1 MSEHTDLL
9 PLRGPDEG
17 GPVFDLVRRGYDR
30 EQVDGHLAWL
40 EERVHEAEQARE
52 SAEASA
58 AQASADAERARAEL
72 EAGRPNWDQLG
83 ERISSILNLAEEE
96 GTEIRAA
103 RSREADQLLAQARHD
118 AAEAERLHGVRLR
131 DAERQAQEI
140 VREAQR
146 EAEQI
151 VRDAQQQAME
161 EQRESQRRLGEL
173 DRQRNAVH
181 EQLQTLHQRLAA
193 ALQLPAEVD
202 VTDLTEAQ
210 AQAPTQ
216 G

>member
-1 MSEHTDLL
+1 MSENTDLL
-9 PLRGPDEG
+9 PLRGPEEG

-30 EQVDGHLAWL
+30 EQVDSHLAWL
-40 EERVHEAEQARE
+40 EERVQEAEQARE
-52 SAEASA
+52 AAEASA
-58 AQASADAERARAEL
+58 SQAAADAEQAREEL
-72 EAGRPNWDQLG
+72 ESGRPSWDALG
-83 ERISSILNLAEEE
+83 ERISTILNLAEEE
-96 GTEIRAA
+96 GADIRAA

-146 EAEQI
+146 EAEQV
-151 VRDAQQQAME
+151 VRDGQQQALE
-161 EQRESQRRLGEL
+161 DERESKRRLAEL
-173 DRQRNAVH
+173 ERQRNTVH

-193 ALQLPAEVD
+193 ALQLPGEVD
-202 VTDLTEAQ
+202 VTDLTRAQ
-210 AQAPTQ
+210 

>member
-9 PLRGPDEG
+9 PLRGPEEG
-17 GPVFDLVRRGYDR
+17 GPVFDLIRRGYDR
-30 EQVDGHLAWL
+30 EQVDSHLAWL

-52 SAEASA
+52 AAEASA
-58 AQASADAERARAEL
+58 SQAAADAERAREEL
-72 EAGRPNWDQLG
+72 ESGRPSWDALG
-83 ERISSILNLAEEE
+83 ERITQILNLAEEE
-96 GTEIRAA
+96 GAEIRAA

-146 EAEQI
+146 EAEQV
-151 VRDAQQQAME
+151 VREGQQQALE
-161 EQRESQRRLGEL
+161 DERESKRRLAEL
-173 DRQRNAVH
+173 ERQRNQVH

-202 VTDLTEAQ
+202 VTDLTRAQ
-210 AQAPTQ
+210 S
-216 G
+216 

>member
-9 PLRGPDEG
+9 PMRGPDEG

-52 SAEASA
+52 AAEASA
-58 AQASADAERARAEL
+58 TQASADAEHAREEL
-72 EAGRPNWDQLG
+72 ESGRPSWEELG
-83 ERISSILNLAEEE
+83 ERIAQILNLAEEE
-96 GTEIRAA
+96 GAEIRGA
-103 RSREADQLLAQARHD
+103 RVREADQLLAQARHD

-140 VREAQR
+140 VRDAQR
-146 EAEQI
+146 EAEQV
-151 VRDAQQQAME
+151 VREGQQRALE
-161 EQRESQRRLGEL
+161 DERESKRRLTEL
-173 DRQRNAVH
+173 ERQRNAVH

-202 VTDLTEAQ
+202 VTDVEDLSQ
-210 AQAPTQ
+210 VQS
-216 G
+216 

>member
-9 PLRGPDEG
+9 PLRGPEEG

-30 EQVDGHLAWL
+30 EQVDSHLAWL
-40 EERVHEAEQARE
+40 EERVQEAEQARE
-52 SAEASA
+52 AAEASA
-58 AQASADAERARAEL
+58 SQASAAAEQARDEL
-72 EAGRPNWDQLG
+72 ESGRPSWDALG
-83 ERISSILNLAEEE
+83 ERISAILNLAEEE
-96 GTEIRAA
+96 GAEIRAA

-118 AAEAERLHGVRLR
+118 ASEAERLHGVRLR

-146 EAEQI
+146 EAEQV
-151 VRDAQQQAME
+151 VRDAQQHAME
-161 EQRESQRRLGEL
+161 EERESQRRLSEL
-173 DRQRNAVH
+173 ERQRNQVH

-202 VTDLTEAQ
+202 VTDLTRAQ
-210 AQAPTQ
+210 S
-216 G
+216 

>member
-1 MSEHTDLL
+1 MSENTDLL

-30 EQVDGHLAWL
+30 EQVDSHLAWL

-52 SAEASA
+52 AAEAGAS
-58 AQASADAERARAEL
+58 QASADADHARAEL
-72 EAGRPNWDQLG
+72 ESGRPSWDALG
-83 ERISSILNLAEEE
+83 ERISTILNLAEEE
-96 GTEIRAA
+96 GMEIRAA

-118 AAEAERLHGVRLR
+118 SSEAERLHGVRLR

-146 EAEQI
+146 EAEQV
-151 VRDAQQQAME
+151 VREGQQQALE
-161 EQRESQRRLGEL
+161 DERESKRRLAEL
-173 DRQRNAVH
+173 DRQRSQVH

-193 ALQLPAEVD
+193 ALQLPGDVD
-202 VTDLTEAQ
+202 VTDLTRAE
-210 AQAPTQ
+210 P
-216 G
+216 

>member
-30 EQVDGHLAWL
+30 EQVDSHLAWL
-40 EERVHEAEQARE
+40 EERVQEAEQARE
-52 SAEASA
+52 AAEASA
-58 AQASADAERARAEL
+58 SQAAAEAEQARDEL
-72 EAGRPNWDQLG
+72 EAGRPSWDALG
-83 ERISSILNLAEEE
+83 ERISAILNLAEEE
-96 GTEIRAA
+96 GAEIRAA

-151 VRDAQQQAME
+151 VRDAQQHAME
-161 EQRESQRRLGEL
+161 EERESKRRLAEL
-173 DRQRNAVH
+173 ERQRNQVH

-193 ALQLPAEVD
+193 ALQLPADVD
-202 VTDLTEAQ
+202 VTDLTNAQ
-210 AQAPTQ
+210 

>member
-9 PLRGPDEG
+9 PMRGPDEG

-30 EQVDGHLAWL
+30 EQVDSHLAWL

-58 AQASADAERARAEL
+58 SQASVEAEQARDELASAGPSGDA
-72 EAGRPNWDQLG
+72 LG
-83 ERISSILNLAEEE
+83 ERISTILNLAEEE
-96 GTEIRAA
+96 GAEIRSA

-118 AAEAERLHGVRLR
+118 AAEAERLHGVPVR

-146 EAEQI
+146 GAARV
-151 VRDAQQQAME
+151 VRE
-161 EQRESQRRLGEL
+161 G
-173 DRQRNAVH
+173 
-181 EQLQTLHQRLAA
+181 
-193 ALQLPAEVD
+193 
-202 VTDLTEAQ
+202 
-210 AQAPTQ
+210 
-216 G
+216 

>member
-9 PLRGPDEG
+9 PLRGPEDG

-30 EQVDGHLAWL
+30 EQVDSHLAWL
-40 EERVHEAEQARE
+40 EERVQEAEQARE
-52 SAEASA
+52 AAEAGAS
-58 AQASADAERARAEL
+58 QATAEAEQAREDL
-72 EAGRPNWDQLG
+72 EAGRPSWDSLG
-83 ERISSILNLAEEE
+83 ERISAILNLAEEE
-96 GTEIRAA
+96 GAEIRAA

-151 VRDAQQQAME
+151 VRDAQQHAME
-161 EQRESQRRLGEL
+161 EERESKRRLGEL
-173 DRQRNAVH
+173 ERQRNQVH

-202 VTDLTEAQ
+202 VTDLTRAQ
-210 AQAPTQ
+210 S
-216 G
+216 

>member
-1 MSEHTDLL
+1 MTEHTDLL

-30 EQVDGHLAWL
+30 EQVDSHLAWL

-52 SAEASA
+52 AAEAGAS
-58 AQASADAERARAEL
+58 QASADADRARAEL
-72 EAGRPNWDQLG
+72 ESGRPSWDALG

-96 GTEIRAA
+96 GMEIRAA

-118 AAEAERLHGVRLR
+118 AGEAERLHGVRLR

-146 EAEQI
+146 EAEQV
-151 VRDAQQQAME
+151 VREAQQHALE
-161 EQRESQRRLGEL
+161 EERESKRRLAEL
-173 DRQRNAVH
+173 DRQRNQVH

-193 ALQLPAEVD
+193 ALQLPADLD
-202 VTDLTEAQ
+202 VTDLTRAEQ
-210 AQAPTQ
+210 
-216 G
+216 

>member
-30 EQVDGHLAWL
+30 EQVDSHLAWL

-58 AQASADAERARAEL
+58 SQATADAEQAREEL
-72 EAGRPNWDQLG
+72 ESGRPSWDALG
-83 ERISSILNLAEEE
+83 ERISQILNLAEEE
-96 GTEIRAA
+96 GMEIRAS

-146 EAEQI
+146 EAEAV
-151 VRDAQQQAME
+151 VRDGQQQAME
-161 EQRESQRRLGEL
+161 DERESKRRLAEL
-173 DRQRNAVH
+173 ERQRNQVH

-202 VTDLTEAQ
+202 VTDLSHVQ
-210 AQAPTQ
+210 S
-216 G
+216 

>member
-30 EQVDGHLAWL
+30 EQVDSHLAWL

-52 SAEASA
+52 AAEASA
-58 AQASADAERARAEL
+58 SQAAADAEHAREEL
-72 EAGRPNWDQLG
+72 EAGRPSWDELG
-83 ERISSILNLAEEE
+83 ERISQILNLAEEE
-96 GTEIRAA
+96 GKEIRAA
-103 RSREADQLLAQARHD
+103 RVREADQLHAQARHD
-118 AAEAERLHGVRLR
+118 ASEAERLHGVRLR
-131 DAERQAQEI
+131 DAERQAQEV
-140 VREAQR
+140 VRDAQR

-151 VRDAQQQAME
+151 IREAQQQSME
-161 EQRESQRRLGEL
+161 EERESKRRLAEL
-173 DRQRNAVH
+173 ERQRNQVH

-202 VTDLTEAQ
+202 VTDLSHVQ
-210 AQAPTQ
+210 S
-216 G
+216 